1 MGSAGHLQNINMA
14 QTQQVLEEIKL
25 TEDGG
30 VIKQILR
37 RGTGET
43 HPPAGAS
50 VQVHYVGTFADSG
63 EQFDSSRKN
72 DKPFDF
78 KLGKSMQIF
87 EILVSIYLQFH

>member
-1 MGSAGHLQNINMA
+1 MA

-63 EQFDSSRKN
+63 EQFDSSRKS
-72 DKPFDF
+72 DKPFEF
-78 KLGKSMQIF
+78 KLGKSMCDF
-87 EILVSIYLQFH
+87 SHILFHLLYFQ